1 MTFDTI
7 TQPYYYLE
15 VVNLKINA
23 TDYQAKDVIRIIR
36 EWTELNQKEFGV
48 LLKRSRDSINNIEN
62 GRNRMYFNDFLDMCK
77 NFNIKVTIEKK

>member
-1 MTFDTI
+1 M
-7 TQPYYYLE
+7 
-15 VVNLKINA
+15 KINA
-23 TDYQAKDVIRIIR
+23 IDYQAKDVIRIIR

>member
-1 MTFDTI
+1 M
-7 TQPYYYLE
+7 
-15 VVNLKINA
+15 KINA